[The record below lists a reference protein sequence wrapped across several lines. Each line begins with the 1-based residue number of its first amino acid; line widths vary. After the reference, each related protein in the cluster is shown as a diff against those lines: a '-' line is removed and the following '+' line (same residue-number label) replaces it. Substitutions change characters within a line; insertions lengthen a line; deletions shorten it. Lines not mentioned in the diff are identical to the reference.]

1 MIQKIPKIRLK
12 KKKGKLRKIKVPK
25 HAKKKK
31 DKTGKSQAKGII
43 IIKGLRQQMTIIKII
58 KSINIR
64 TD

>member
-31 DKTGKSQAKGII
+31 KIKQESLRPKG
-43 IIKGLRQQMTIIKII
+43 
-58 KSINIR
+58 S
-64 TD
+64 